1 MSNEQ
6 LNKLSLEA
14 CNKQMLLAL
23 HLKGWASKVME
34 ETKGLKDK
42 CSLYV
47 YISYN
52 KYSIIVQI
60 TDYWNAVENGL
71 SYNMALA
78 HSSKFNI
85 NISEAQ
91 R

>member
-1 MSNEQ
+1 MKCFTNAVGFTSKR
-6 LNKLSLEA
+6 LGIS
-14 CNKQMLLAL
+14 KQE
-23 HLKGWASKVME
+23 VME
-34 ETKGLKDK
+34 ETKRLKDK
-42 CSLYV
+42 CSLYTYI

-52 KYSIIVQI
+52 KYSINVQI
-60 TDYWNAVENGL
+60 ADYWNAVENGL

-78 HSSKFNI
+78 RSSKFNI